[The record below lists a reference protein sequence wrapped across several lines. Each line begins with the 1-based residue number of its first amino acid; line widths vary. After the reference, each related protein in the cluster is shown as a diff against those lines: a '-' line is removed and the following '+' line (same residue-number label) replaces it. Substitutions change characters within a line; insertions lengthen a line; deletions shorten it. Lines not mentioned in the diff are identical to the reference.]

1 MGSRLIAFRFEGEMK
16 NGEGDLNFQSMG
28 GEVLRNVVICSL
40 PSCFFLVRPT
50 FVPTGTFIPNYW
62 PVDRD
67 GSKKYR
73 IGQGKIAWEK
83 FVSREHKFSFHC

>member
-67 GSKKYR
+67 GSKKYT
-73 IGQGKIAWEK
+73 IGQEKIAWEK

>member
-1 MGSRLIAFRFEGEMK
+1 MVGSRLIAFRFEVEMK

-50 FVPTGTFIPNYW
+50 FVPTGTFI
-62 PVDRD
+62 R
-67 GSKKYR
+67 R
-73 IGQGKIAWEK
+73 IHAQLLACR
-83 FVSREHKFSFHC
+83 SRWI

>member
-1 MGSRLIAFRFEGEMK
+1 MVGSRLIAFRFEGEMK

-50 FVPTGTFIPNYW
+50 FVPTGTFI
-62 PVDRD
+62 R
-67 GSKKYR
+67 R
-73 IGQGKIAWEK
+73 IHPQLLACR
-83 FVSREHKFSFHC
+83 SRWI

>member
-1 MGSRLIAFRFEGEMK
+1 MGSRLIAFRFEVEMK

-73 IGQGKIAWEK
+73 IGQGKVAWEK

>member
-1 MGSRLIAFRFEGEMK
+1 MGSRLIAFRFEVEMK

>member
-40 PSCFFLVRPT
+40 SSCCVRLVQQERSSA
-50 FVPTGTFIPNYW
+50 GFIPNYW

-67 GSKKYR
+67 GSKKYT
-73 IGQGKIAWEK
+73 IGQEKIAWEK

>member
-1 MGSRLIAFRFEGEMK
+1 MGSRLIAFRFEVEMK

-28 GEVLRNVVICSL
+28 EEVLRNVVICSL

>member
-1 MGSRLIAFRFEGEMK
+1 MVGSRLIAFRFEGEMK

-40 PSCFFLVRPT
+40 PSCFFLVRP

-67 GSKKYR
+67 GSKKYT